1 MLPLQTYRQ
10 WPEGNAMV
18 DLEGKKLKQV
28 IDPNVAKAFTH
39 PLRGHVW
46 VTLFEKGETSATEIA
61 AELGLEPNDVSYHFR
76 ELRRRGL
83 ARLDRVVRRRGF
95 EEYIYKPVLPPLEL
109 DDAEWMALP
118 RELRTSV
125 SGEGVRQVIE
135 ALTEALDAGSFDA
148 RNRHLSLT
156 WLLVD
161 ERGWDESME
170 VAKRALREF
179 MAINERCA
187 KRRAKSSQPGIP
199 VAVTLAAFETA
210 ASVSARQS
218 GRTEG
223 L

>member
-1 MLPLQTYRQ
+1 
-10 WPEGNAMV
+10 MV

-46 VTLFEKGETSATEIA
+46 VMLFEKGETSATEIA
-61 AELGLEPNDVSYHFR
+61 AELELEPNDVSYHFR

-95 EEYIYKPVLPPLEL
+95 EEYIYKPVVPALDFF

-118 RELRTSV
+118 TELRASV
-125 SGEGVRQVIE
+125 SGELVRQVIE

-161 ERGWDESME
+161 ERGWEESME

-187 KRRAKSSQPGIP
+187 KRRAKSSKPGIP
-199 VAVTLAAFETA
+199 VAVALAAFETA

-218 GRTEG
+218 GQTED

>member
-1 MLPLQTYRQ
+1 
-10 WPEGNAMV
+10 MV

-61 AELGLEPNDVSYHFR
+61 AELDLEPNDVSYHFR

-83 ARLDRVVRRRGF
+83 AKLDRVVRRRGF
-95 EEYIYKPVLPPLEL
+95 EEYIYRPVVPALDF

-118 RELRTSV
+118 LEVRSSF
-125 SGEGVRQVIE
+125 SGEAVRQITE
-135 ALTEALDAGSFDA
+135 TLTSALAAGSFDA
-148 RNRHLSLT
+148 RNRHLSLS

-161 ERGWDESME
+161 ERGWGESME
-170 VAKRALREF
+170 VAKRALEEF
-179 MAINERCA
+179 RAIHERCA
-187 KRRAKSSQPGIP
+187 KRRTKDSKPGIP
-199 VAVTLAAFETA
+199 LAVAMAAFETA
-210 ASVSARQS
+210 ASAAAHEA
-218 GRTEG
+218 GETES